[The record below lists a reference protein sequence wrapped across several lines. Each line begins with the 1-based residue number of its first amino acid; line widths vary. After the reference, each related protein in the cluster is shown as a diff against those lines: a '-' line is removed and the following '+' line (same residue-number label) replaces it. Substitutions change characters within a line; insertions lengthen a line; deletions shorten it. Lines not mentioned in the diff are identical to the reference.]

1 MEGRTQVNSQKGL
14 ASHSFFGTFKYVEDG
29 HE

>member
-1 MEGRTQVNSQKGL
+1 MEGGPQVNSQKGL
-14 ASHSFFGTFKYVEDG
+14 ASHFFSGTFKYVENG